1 MSVIHYGC
9 DELLAMAATC
19 WNRGSIGSS
28 DNIRYME
35 RMAEGI
41 DLISEANTQAW
52 NATYSDPAEAVKIQ
66 PREIKRAIVAST
78 METRKTGIRTLEGI
92 RYNLVANNG
101 QDFAT
106 VEVLDWLLAFMS
118 AARSRT
124 AMGYDKAVE
133 A

>member
-1 MSVIHYGC
+1 MSVIHYEY

-28 DNIRYME
+28 DNLRYME

-52 NATYSDPAEAVKIQ
+52 NATYSDPAEAVKLQ
-66 PREIKRAIVAST
+66 PREIKRAIVSST

-106 VEVLDWLLAFMS
+106 VEVLDWLLTFMS
-118 AARSRT
+118 AARSRA
-124 AMGYDKAVE
+124 AMGYDKAV
-133 A
+133 AA